1 MKKKLVE
8 VYRARGDSEA
18 RLIQSKLESFGI
30 PSMVKS
36 NAAPSVVVFTVD
48 GLGEYK
54 VMVWEEFAE
63 EAKGLLAEEAK
74 EDDV

>member
-30 PSMVKS
+30 PSIVKS
-36 NAAPSVVVFTVD
+36 NAAPSVVVVTVD

-63 EAKGLLAEEAK
+63 EAKGLLTEGSK

>member
-1 MKKKLVE
+1 MKKKLVA

-18 RLIQSKLESFGI
+18 RLIQSKLENFGI
-30 PSMVKS
+30 PSIIKS
-36 NAAPSVVVFTVD
+36 NAAPSVVVVTVD

-63 EAKGLLAEEAK
+63 EAAELLAEQTPE
-74 EDDV
+74 EDV